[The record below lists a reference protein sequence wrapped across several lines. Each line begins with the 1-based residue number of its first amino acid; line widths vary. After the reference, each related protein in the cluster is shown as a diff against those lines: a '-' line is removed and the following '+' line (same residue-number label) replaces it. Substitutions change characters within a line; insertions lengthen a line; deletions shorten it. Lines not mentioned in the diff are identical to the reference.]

1 MNNLPLQDIIDKFE
15 NCFTHGELRK
25 YIAQLLLDVRYAN
38 AYVNEAWE
46 VVYPNP
52 AERLHYMKIASES
65 KPFIPFE

>member
-38 AYVNEAWE
+38 AYLSEAWE

-52 AERLHYMKIASES
+52 AERLYYMKMASES

>member
-52 AERLHYMKIASES
+52 VERLHYMKMASES
-65 KPFIPFE
+65 KSFIPFE

>member
-15 NCFTHGELRK
+15 SCFTHGELRK

-52 AERLHYMKIASES
+52 AERLHYIEIASDS
-65 KPFIPFE
+65 KSFIPFE